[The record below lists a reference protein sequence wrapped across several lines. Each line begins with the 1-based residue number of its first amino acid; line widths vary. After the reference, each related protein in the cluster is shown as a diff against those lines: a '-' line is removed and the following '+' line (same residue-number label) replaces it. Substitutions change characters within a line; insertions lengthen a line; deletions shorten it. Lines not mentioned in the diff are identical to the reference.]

1 MKKRVLGLII
11 GVCMLTGSSCFAMQ
25 FSPVEEMGEAGV
37 SQAGRSGGGMVI
49 INATHNT
56 GDYYITNAYNAH
68 NTQSYGKGVATFG
81 DGDDALYMH
90 YNMYDHTP
98 TVMGGKNIHNTIQ
111 WRFLIGYISRIRTDE
126 GITLYAIQNTYGPE
140 FDYVIIGRRTDG
152 VWVKY
157 LDTREITD
165 RYWSKRKSG
174 APATAYRNLRTE
186 GDTLVMDYRHWSDQ
200 ENGEFRFRWDENA
213 QWFGID
219 KVVYQ

>member
-1 MKKRVLGLII
+1 MKKRMLGLII
-11 GVCMLTGSSCFAMQ
+11 GACMLAGSSCFAMQ
-25 FSPVEEMGEAGV
+25 FSSVEKIGEAGI

-200 ENGEFRFRWDENA
+200 ENGEFRFRWDTNA

-219 KVVYQ
+219 KVVY

>member
-1 MKKRVLGLII
+1 MKERVLGLII
-11 GVCMLTGSSCFAMQ
+11 GVCMLAGSSCFAMQ

-56 GDYYITNAYNAH
+56 GDYYITNTYNAH

-90 YNMYDHTP
+90 YNMYDHIP

-111 WRFLIGYISRIRTDE
+111 WRFLIGHISRIRTDK
-126 GITLYAIQNTYGPE
+126 GITLYAINNTYGPE
-140 FDYVIIGRRTDG
+140 SDYVIIGRRTDG

-157 LDTREITD
+157 LDTREITN
-165 RYWSKRKSG
+165 RYWKWDG
-174 APATAYRNLRTE
+174 FGPLIVEYTQLRTD
-186 GDTLVMDYRHWSDQ
+186 GDTLIMNYRNWRFQ
-200 ENGEFRFRWDENA
+200 EKGEFRFRWDENA
-213 QWFGID
+213 QWFGIEQI
-219 KVVYQ
+219 VY

>member
-1 MKKRVLGLII
+1 MKKRMLGLII
-11 GVCMLTGSSCFAMQ
+11 GACMLAGSSCFAMQ
-25 FSPVEEMGEAGV
+25 FSSVEKIGEAGI

-68 NTQSYGKGVATFG
+68 NTQSYGKGVAAFG

-200 ENGEFRFRWDENA
+200 ENGEFRFRWDTNA

-219 KVVYQ
+219 KVVY

>member
-1 MKKRVLGLII
+1 MKKRVLGLIVGI
-11 GVCMLTGSSCFAMQ
+11 CMLAGSSCFAMQ

-56 GDYYITNAYNAH
+56 GDYYITNTYNAH

-140 FDYVIIGRRTDG
+140 FDYLILGRRADG
-152 VWVKY
+152 IWVKY

-165 RYWSKRKSG
+165 RYWSWNGQG
-174 APATAYRNLRTE
+174 APPTAYRNLRTE
-186 GDTLVMDYRHWSDQ
+186 GDTVIMEYRHWSDQ
-200 ENGEFRFRWDENA
+200 EKGEFRFRWDENA
-213 QWFGID
+213 QWFGIEQI
-219 KVVYQ
+219 VY

>member
-56 GDYYITNAYNAH
+56 GDYYITNTYNAH

-90 YNMYDHTP
+90 YNMYDHIP

-111 WRFLIGYISRIRTDE
+111 WRFLIGHISRIRTDK

-140 FDYVIIGRRTDG
+140 SDYVIIGRRTDG

-165 RYWSKRKSG
+165 RYWSWNGLGSLIVEY
-174 APATAYRNLRTE
+174 TQLRTD
-186 GDTLVMDYRHWSDQ
+186 GDTLIMNYHNRRFL
-200 ENGEFRFRWDENA
+200 EKGEFRFRWDENA
-213 QWFGID
+213 QWFGIEQI
-219 KVVYQ
+219 VY